1 MTLARFLIF
10 IRQEVKPLKLTAMKK
25 LSLILLPLMLML
37 GFTACD
43 DDVDQVVRVYNES
56 YSTLYVTVAPV
67 EFAEDWMLTTT
78 IEPGTYVDFRVAESL
93 LDDRGRHFTYVHF
106 RKTYSGVI
114 DAYPVDLSRWR
125 PEVIIDNY
133 GISLPR

>member
-1 MTLARFLIF
+1 MILARFLIF

-56 YSTLYVTVAPV
+56 YSTMYVTVAPV
-67 EFAEDWMLTTT
+67 DYVDDWMLTTA
-78 IEPGTYVDFRVAESL
+78 IEPGAYADFRVAESL
-93 LDDRGRHFTYVHF
+93 LDDRGRHFTYIHF
-106 RKTYSGVI
+106 RKTYSNII
-114 DAYPVDLSRWR
+114 DTYPVDLSRWR
-125 PEVIIDNY
+125 PEVTIYSD
-133 GISLPR
+133 GIELR